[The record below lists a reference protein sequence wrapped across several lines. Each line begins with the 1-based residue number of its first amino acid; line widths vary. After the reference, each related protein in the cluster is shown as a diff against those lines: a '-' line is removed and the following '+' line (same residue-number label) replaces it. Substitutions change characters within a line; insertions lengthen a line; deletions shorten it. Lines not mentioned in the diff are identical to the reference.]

1 MLQWRIV
8 ARPGRAALT
17 VGVGT
22 NVKTPAALRLLG
34 GRRPGVDSG
43 GRPVEAPPPFKRGNV
58 EVPGEVAADPR
69 ALELWHRVLPELERL
84 DIVKPEDA
92 GAFGNYCLTTAA
104 LFRAHTEWQKLEWPM
119 IGKTSQG
126 ESVHPMV
133 RVIAELSGRQIR
145 AAEQFGLTPASESK
159 LGDWSTRGQA
169 APTGAAAGDSPF
181 AGTG

>member
-1 MLQWRIV
+1 MSGPTKQ
-8 ARPGRAALT
+8 
-17 VGVGT
+17 
-22 NVKTPAALRLLG
+22 PAALRLLT
-34 GRRPGVDSG
+34 GRREGVDSG
-43 GRPVEAPPPFKRGNV
+43 GRPVEAPPPFKRGGV
-58 EVPGEVAADPR
+58 EVPPEVEQDPR

-92 GAFGNYCLTTAA
+92 GAFANYCLTTAA
-104 LFRAHTEWQKLEWPM
+104 LFRAHAEHRKAGWPM

-126 ESVHPMV
+126 ESVHPLV

-145 AAEQFGLTPASESK
+145 AAEQFGLTPAAESK

-169 APTGAAAGDSPF
+169 TPAAAAAGDSPF